1 MRGLLRR
8 AMVVAGAGVMLLGA
22 AVGVASAAGGAAAG
36 ARLASGRDGPGGT
49 WHKAREV
56 PGTAALNRGGQ
67 AAITSVS
74 CASAG
79 NCSAGGY
86 YTGRFGRGHAF
97 VVSQIHGTWGRA
109 IEVPGI
115 AALNRGGDAAI
126 NSVSCTSA
134 GNCSAGGYYGVSMW
148 HGHAFVVSQIHGTWG
163 KAIEVPGT
171 AALNQSRGAATTSV
185 SCTSA
190 GNCSAGGYYQDS
202 SRRSQVFVV
211 SQIHGTWG
219 KAIEVPGTAALERGQ
234 GALMDSMSC
243 ASAGNCS
250 VGGFYEDTPETIQAF
265 VVSQIHGTW
274 GKAIEVPGTA
284 ALNRGGGATIH
295 SVSCASA
302 GNCSAGGSYTR
313 RSGRGGAFVVSQI
326 HGTWGKA
333 IEVPGTAALN
343 QGGDAAITSVS
354 CTSAG
359 NCSAGGDYSE
369 RPYIVQ
375 AFVVSQTHGTWGT
388 AIEVPGTAALNRGGN
403 AGIES
408 VSCASAGNCSAA
420 GGYWDRSRRGQAFVV
435 SQTHG
440 TWHKAIEVPGTAALN
455 QGGNAFIAEVSC
467 ASAGNCSAGGSY
479 AARPGRTQ
487 AFVVSEK

>member
-97 VVSQIHGTWGRA
+97 VVSQIHATWGR
-109 IEVPGI
+109 
-115 AALNRGGDAAI
+115 
-126 NSVSCTSA
+126 
-134 GNCSAGGYYGVSMW
+134 
-148 HGHAFVVSQIHGTWG
+148 
-163 KAIEVPGT
+163 AIEVPGT
-171 AALNQSRGAATTSV
+171 AALNRSRGAATTSV
-185 SCTSA
+185 SCASA

-326 HGTWGKA
+326 HGTWG
-333 IEVPGTAALN
+333 
-343 QGGDAAITSVS
+343 
-354 CTSAG
+354 
-359 NCSAGGDYSE
+359 
-369 RPYIVQ
+369 
-375 AFVVSQTHGTWGT
+375 T
-388 AIEVPGTAALNRGGN
+388 AIEVPGTAALNRGGD
-403 AGIES
+403 AGITS

-487 AFVVSEK
+487 AFVISEK

>member
-22 AVGVASAAGGAAAG
+22 AVGVASGAGGAAAG

-86 YTGRFGRGHAF
+86 Y
-97 VVSQIHGTWGRA
+97 
-109 IEVPGI
+109 
-115 AALNRGGDAAI
+115 
-126 NSVSCTSA
+126 
-134 GNCSAGGYYGVSMW
+134 GVSMW

-163 KAIEVPGT
+163 RAIEVPGT

-185 SCTSA
+185 SCASA

-202 SRRSQVFVV
+202 SRRSQV
-211 SQIHGTWG
+211 
-219 KAIEVPGTAALERGQ
+219 
-234 GALMDSMSC
+234 
-243 ASAGNCS
+243 
-250 VGGFYEDTPETIQAF
+250 F

-343 QGGDAAITSVS
+343 QGGDAGIT
-354 CTSAG
+354 
-359 NCSAGGDYSE
+359 
-369 RPYIVQ
+369 
-375 AFVVSQTHGTWGT
+375 
-388 AIEVPGTAALNRGGN
+388 
-403 AGIES
+403 S

-487 AFVVSEK
+487 AFVISEK

>member
-22 AVGVASAAGGAAAG
+22 AVGVASAAGGAVAG

-79 NCSAGGY
+79 NCSAGGS

-97 VVSQIHGTWGRA
+97 VVSQIHATWGRA

-126 NSVSCTSA
+126 TSVSCTSA

-163 KAIEVPGT
+163 
-171 AALNQSRGAATTSV
+171 R
-185 SCTSA
+185 
-190 GNCSAGGYYQDS
+190 
-202 SRRSQVFVV
+202 
-211 SQIHGTWG
+211 
-219 KAIEVPGTAALERGQ
+219 AIEVPGTAALERGQ

-250 VGGFYEDTPETIQAF
+250 VGGFYEGTPETIQAF

-343 QGGDAAITSVS
+343 QGGDAGIT
-354 CTSAG
+354 
-359 NCSAGGDYSE
+359 
-369 RPYIVQ
+369 
-375 AFVVSQTHGTWGT
+375 
-388 AIEVPGTAALNRGGN
+388 
-403 AGIES
+403 S

-487 AFVVSEK
+487 AFVISEK